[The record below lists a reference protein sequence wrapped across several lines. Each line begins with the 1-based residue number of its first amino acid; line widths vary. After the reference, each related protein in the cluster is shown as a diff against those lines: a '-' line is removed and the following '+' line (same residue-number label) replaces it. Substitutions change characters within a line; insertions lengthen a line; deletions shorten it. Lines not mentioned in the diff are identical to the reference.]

1 MLGCI
6 YPQKKSETVELVTLK
21 QLDIQRLIILQG
33 ITQKEARMVRLQR
46 KVSSGELNIQV
57 AKTKTNDVLI
67 DYNWNSC

>member
-1 MLGCI
+1 
-6 YPQKKSETVELVTLK
+6 
-21 QLDIQRLIILQG
+21 
-33 ITQKEARMVRLQR
+33 MVRLQR